1 MKKRTRLNS
10 LLVSTTCAMLLLSQA
25 PAGACTAIRLTAGDS
40 GVVVGRTMEFGVDVQ
55 SDIVVVPAGSKLT
68 SSLPDKAQ
76 GIQYTNKYGIV
87 GANFMNK
94 HMVVDG
100 MNEKGL
106 YVGALYLPG
115 YASYPEGTPE
125 NAAKSMAPE
134 DYTAWLL
141 GNFSTVAEIKEDY
154 NKVILVQNPQKE
166 IGGQSFPGHFL
177 ITDSTGASIVI
188 EPTDKTLKLFEN
200 PLGVLTNSPSF
211 DWHMTNLSNYTNL
224 SAVNVKP
231 LDFSGTKIKT
241 FGQGS
246 GLVGL
251 PGDYTPPSRLVRAVA
266 FSQAAVKLPTATET
280 VPQVFHIMNAF
291 DIPYGSI
298 QDKHESG
305 IHYDYTV
312 WTIVADLK
320 NLHYAFKTYKDQSI
334 RTIDVKKAL
343 AGAGDKIRVIEMD
356 SKQPIKDV
364 STKFK

>member
-1 MKKRTRLNS
+1 MNRIGLKS
-10 LLVSTTCAMLLLSQA
+10 LLVSASCATLILSNISA
-25 PAGACTAIRLTAGDS
+25 DACTAIRLTAKDG
-40 GVVVGRTMEFGVDVQ
+40 GVVVGRTMEFGIDVQ
-55 SDIVVVPAGSKLT
+55 SDAVVVPAGTKLT
-68 SSLPDKAQ
+68 SSLPDKSK
-76 GIQYTNKYGIV
+76 GIHYTNKYGIV

-100 MNEKGL
+100 MNEKGM

-134 DYTAWLL
+134 DYVAWLL
-141 GNFSTVAEIKEDY
+141 GNFATVAEVKKNY

-166 IGGQSFPGHFL
+166 IGGQSFPGHFI
-177 ITDSTGASIVI
+177 ITDNTGASIVI
-188 EPTDKTLKLFEN
+188 EPIDKTLKLHKN

-224 SAVNVKP
+224 SATNVQP
-231 LDFSGTKIKT
+231 LDLSGTKIKT

-251 PGDYTPPSRLVRAVA
+251 PGDYTPPSRFVRAVV
-266 FSQAAVKLPTATET
+266 FSQSAPQLATAKET

-291 DIPYGSI
+291 DIPYGVI
-298 QDKHESG
+298 QDKHKDG

-312 WTIVADLK
+312 WTSVADLK
-320 NLHYAFKTYKDQSI
+320 NVSYSFKTYKDQSI
-334 RTIDVKKAL
+334 RTIEVNKAL
-343 AGAGDKIRVIEMD
+343 AAAGDGIKVIEMD
-356 SKQPIKDV
+356 SQQPIEDV
-364 STKFK
+364 STNFK

>member
-1 MKKRTRLNS
+1 MKKRTGLKY
-10 LLVSTTCAMLLLSQA
+10 LLVSAACAMLFTNPT
-25 PAGACTAIRLTAGDS
+25 PADACTALRLTAADN

-55 SDIVVVPAGSKLT
+55 SDAVVVPAGSKLS
-68 SSLPDKAQ
+68 SSLPDKAK
-76 GIQYTNKYGIV
+76 GIHYTTKYGIV

-106 YVGALYLPG
+106 YIGALYLPG

-134 DYTAWLL
+134 DYVAWLL
-141 GNFSTVAEIKEDY
+141 GNFASVAEVKENY

-177 ITDSTGASIVI
+177 IVDNSGASIVI
-188 EPTDKTLKLFEN
+188 EPTDNTLKLFEN
-200 PLGVLTNSPSF
+200 PLGVLTNSPTF

-224 SAVNVKP
+224 SATNVDP
-231 LDFSGTKIKT
+231 LELKGGKING
-241 FGQGS
+241 FGQGT
-246 GLVGL
+246 GLLGL
-251 PGDYTPPSRLVRAVA
+251 PGDSTPPSRFIRAVA
-266 FSQAAVKLPTATET
+266 YSQSALQLPTATET
-280 VPQVFHIMNAF
+280 VPQMFHIMNAF

-298 QDKHESG
+298 RDNQENG

-312 WTIVADLK
+312 WTSVADLK

-334 RTIDVKKAL
+334 RTIDVHKAL
-343 AGAGDKIRVIEMD
+343 AAAGDKIRVIEMD
-356 SKQPIKDV
+356 SKQPMEDV
-364 STKFK
+364 SVDFK